1 MASRAYYGCI
11 FKSFASDLSVED
23 FMQFLAVKIVH
34 NPKRWGLVKFVI
46 KREEHKDFESSCS
59 ISFIVMFNA
68 VIDDAEYTYFIQPF
82 EDLKYTNVEGLEL

>member
-1 MASRAYYGCI
+1 MVSIAYYGCI
-11 FKSFASDLSVED
+11 FKAFASDLSVDD
-23 FMQFLAVKIVH
+23 FMQLLAVKIAH

-68 VIDDAEYTYFIQPF
+68 VIDEAEYAHFIQPF
-82 EDLKYTNVEGLEL
+82 EDLRYTTVEGLEL